1 MTRAELDGALLRF
14 GADLDRWPQKL
25 AESARQL
32 AAGDREAAA
41 MLARSA
47 AFEETVRA
55 AIRPPPFGAAE
66 IGRILAA
73 AEAEEGGWTPTWRFW
88 AASAGASLLSLA
100 GGAMVMLAT
109 LPGRSDLDLALS
121 LLGLAAG
128 QGDLGGLL

>member
-1 MTRAELDGALLRF
+1 MTRAELDAALLRF
-14 GADLDRWPQKL
+14 GADFDRWPPRL

-32 AAGDREAAA
+32 AAGDREAAE
-41 MLARSA
+41 MLARFA
-47 AFEETVRA
+47 AFEVTVRA
-55 AIRPPPFGAAE
+55 ATRPPPFGAAE

-100 GGAMVMLAT
+100 AGAMVMLAT
-109 LPGRSDLDLALS
+109 LPGRGDLDIALS
-121 LLGLAAG
+121 VLGLVTG

>member
-1 MTRAELDGALLRF
+1 MTRAELDAALLRF

-25 AESARQL
+25 AESARHL

-55 AIRPPPFGAAE
+55 AIRPPPLGAAE

-109 LPGRSDLDLALS
+109 LPGRGDLDLALS